1 MSAILTE
8 NIGYVVLLGVGL
20 FMALAVTLMVK
31 AETKWLG
38 TRKTSE
44 WFYTAG
50 RTIKT
55 GLIASSIVSA
65 WTWAATL
72 LQSST
77 VTFQFGM
84 AGAFWY
90 AAGASIQVILFSI
103 LAIELK
109 RKAPMTHTFPEMLFV
124 RFED

>member
-1 MSAILTE
+1 MGSVLSE
-8 NIGYVVLLGVGL
+8 NIGYIVLIGVGL
-20 FMALAVTLMVK
+20 IMALSVTLMVK

-77 VTFQFGM
+77 VTYTFGL
-84 AGAFWY
+84 AGSFWY
-90 AAGASIQVILFSI
+90 AAGASIQV
-103 LAIELK
+103 
-109 RKAPMTHTFPEMLFV
+109 
-124 RFED
+124 